1 MKARMGACLIL
12 ALTLAISVACEG
24 GTSGSVTNSRR
35 SCNAGWGS
43 GSCKG
48 TYGKLSGTYSEDI
61 ENDSISSNEAIDV
74 QVQVSVEEGVIR
86 VSVESPDGEEY
97 SAQATPGNPA
107 VLVGV
112 AEGAF
117 EEFDVRFEAV
127 DGEAR
132 GVSWEIAYQAR

>member
-1 MKARMGACLIL
+1 MKLRMGIYVIVAL
-12 ALTLAISVACEG
+12 ALVVSVACEG

-35 SCNAGWGS
+35 SCREGWGS

-48 TYGKLSGTYSEDI
+48 SYGKLSGTYSENI

-74 QVQVSVEEGVIR
+74 EVQVSVEEGTIR
-86 VSVESPDGEEY
+86 VSVESPDGEEL

-107 VLVGV
+107 TLVAV
-112 AEGAF
+112 AKGSF